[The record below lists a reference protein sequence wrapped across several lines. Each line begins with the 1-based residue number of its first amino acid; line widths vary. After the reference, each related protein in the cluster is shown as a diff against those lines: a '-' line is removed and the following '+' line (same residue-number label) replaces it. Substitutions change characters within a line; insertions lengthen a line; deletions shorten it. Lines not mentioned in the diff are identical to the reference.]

1 MQALLNSLFTVVVLL
16 FSFASTA
23 QDQSEFS
30 YELQVNNTKGQPESG
45 REVVFV
51 ETSTFERLVY
61 KTDAAGHL
69 SLTFD
74 HGKVW
79 LGSVGEMRNF
89 IEIDVSFGGRGSR
102 TMTYD
107 PVSWER
113 ENQVLPDRRSINF
126 TEINQTNLTSRDKPS
141 TTETVLN
148 IILKDQNRRAYSRV
162 DVALVCFETQ
172 TKYISRTD
180 GTGTATFKVPVS
192 QNYEIDVD
200 EVQSLKYIDLG
211 SRAMTQSMQILYQ
224 PRTFTEKKD
233 DRFIIQ
239 SVPNNTEP
247 SSSHARVKLKIRKD
261 YDEAIDED
269 VYVRMLQSNK
279 VYKAK
284 TNDQGEVT
292 FMLPI
297 RAQYA
302 VDFQYQRTA
311 ELIDLSKVKG
321 IAYQNKSVNY
331 IVDPRLANIED
342 FIPSV
347 DELIEYDMHSFV
359 NAQYPEPTQ
368 NDVDFQLKW
377 GNKFN
382 ENSKEAL
389 LEIGMKVKSKMTRK
403 SPDPLNICFVI
414 DKSGSMSGEDR
425 IGQLKKSLIKFI
437 EQLSPDDMVSIVV
450 FESDATLAV
459 PATKIGDKKAIIDIV
474 HAIQAG
480 GGTNIHSGMIMGFE
494 EVKKLK
500 TAKSIDRVIL
510 LTDGYGSTPPEEV
523 VAEAKKYIAGGI
535 ELSCVGVGIDYN
547 QELLS
552 LLSSAGGGL
561 LHLASTSSG
570 IDEVFQRELESILYP
585 MAKQAQLTVRYN
597 DQIVYRQLYG
607 YANENV
613 TAGKMNVEI
622 PHLFPGLSQMAL
634 IKFDLIHPKK
644 SIVNEKVVVTLE
656 YNDAITGQ
664 PVKIE
669 KKIHPEW
676 TDATGELDMAIDKE
690 HKKVLAVAI
699 ANQSLKQMA
708 NSFESGNND
717 AAKAALESAM
727 AQLHTLFPNATPTEL
742 LAVIDQLQVYVD
754 AFEILK
760 EQSNY

>member
-1 MQALLNSLFTVVVLL
+1 MQV
-16 FSFASTA
+16 
-23 QDQSEFS
+23 
-30 YELQVNNTKGQPESG
+30 PEKSSV
-45 REVVFV
+45 VVFV
-51 ETSTFERLVY
+51 ETSTFERLAF
-61 KTDAAGHL
+61 KTDANGHL

-74 HGKVW
+74 HGKIW

-89 IEIDVSFGGRGSR
+89 IKIDVSFGGRGSR

-107 PVSWER
+107 PVGWER

-126 TEINQTNLTSRDKPS
+126 TEVDQKNLTSREKPT

-148 IILKDQNRRAYSRV
+148 IVLQDKNRRNYSKV
-162 DVALVCFETQ
+162 DVALVCFETE

-180 GTGTATFKVPVS
+180 GTGKATFKIPVN

-200 EVQSLKYIDLG
+200 DVQSLKYIDLG
-211 SRAMTQSMQILYQ
+211 AQAMTQSMFIMYQ
-224 PRTFTEKKD
+224 PRTFTEQKD
-233 DRFIIQ
+233 DRFIVQNI
-239 SVPNNTEP
+239 PKDTKP
-247 SSSHARVKLKIRKD
+247 SSSHARIKMKVRKD
-261 YDEAIDED
+261 YDKAINED
-269 VYVRMLQSNK
+269 VYVRMLQSNT

-284 TNDQGEVT
+284 TNDEGEVT

-302 VDFQYQRTA
+302 VDFQYQRSA
-311 ELIDLSKVKG
+311 DLIDLSHVKG
-321 IAYQNKSVNY
+321 IALQNMSVNY

-342 FIPSV
+342 FIPAV
-347 DELIEYDMHSFV
+347 DELVEYDMHSFV

-382 ENSKEAL
+382 ESSKEAL
-389 LEIGMKVKSKMTRK
+389 LEVGMKVKSKMTRK
-403 SPDPLNICFVI
+403 SPDPLNICFVV
-414 DKSGSMSGEDR
+414 DKSGSMTGEDR
-425 IGQLKKSLIKFI
+425 IGQLKKSMIKFI
-437 EQLSPDDMVSIVV
+437 QQLSPDDVVSIVV

-459 PATKIGDKKAIIDIV
+459 PATKVGNKKAIIDIIY
-474 HAIQAG
+474 AIQAG
-480 GGTNIHSGMIMGFE
+480 GGTNIYSGMVKGFE

-500 TAKSIDRVIL
+500 TSKTIDRVIL

-523 VAEAKKYIAGGI
+523 IAEAKKYIAGGI

-561 LHLASTSSG
+561 LHLASTSAG

-585 MAKQAQLTVRYN
+585 MAKEATLTVRYN

-607 YANENV
+607 YANEKV
-613 TAGKMNVEI
+613 TPGKMNVEI

-634 IKFDLIHPKK
+634 IKFDLINPTKA
-644 SIVNEKVVVTLE
+644 IVNEKVVVTLE
-656 YNDAITGQ
+656 YNDAVTGK

-676 TDATGELDMAIDKE
+676 TDATGELDMAIDRE

-717 AAKAALESAM
+717 AAKASLESAM
-727 AQLHTLFPNATPTEL
+727 AQLQRLFPNATPSEL
-742 LAVIDQLQVYVD
+742 LAVVDQLQIYVD
-754 AFEILK
+754 AFEVLK
-760 EQSNY
+760 QQSNY